1 MLLAL
6 LVLATPIQEAALAI
20 RTTIMEKVRTM
31 VDVETGITKDATI
44 KAVTKTTATTAT
56 TIPGKTTRLLEVCLL
71 VSYMVVLLFHFHLL
85 TALLL

>member
-44 KAVTKTTATTAT
+44 KAVTKLQQQQQQQFPA
-56 TIPGKTTRLLEVCLL
+56 KRL
-71 VSYMVVLLFHFHLL
+71 VS
-85 TALLL
+85 